1 MTSLNLPL
9 NDDPGLLEKA
19 TKGLDTFSGYLYGS
33 FLAWILIAT
42 GIYFTVR
49 TRGLQVRYLRH
60 MVKAI
65 ADARESDEVEGSISS
80 FQAFA
85 IGVASRVGTGN
96 IVGVAIAI
104 TMGGPGAVFWMW
116 VVALVG
122 MATGFIEATLAQMF
136 KVSHSS
142 GSFRG
147 GPAYY
152 ISQGLGSRTWGAVF
166 AVVITFVFGFAYEAT
181 QANTIATTIH
191 SSFGVEPWVTGLV
204 LVGLSAPI
212 VFRGIKQV
220 ATVTEWMAPFM
231 AGLYALIAVIV
242 LVLNLGAIPH
252 AFMSIIEGA
261 FGLDQAFA
269 GIAGGMYAAALNG
282 IKRGLFSNEAGEGS
296 VPNAAAT
303 ATTAHPVN
311 QGFIQSLGVFVDTL
325 VVCTATALIILLA
338 GVYDP
343 ASTLALG
350 ADAAKE
356 AAGTL
361 TTASVAASLGGWARY
376 LMTFIIFVFAYT
388 SLLGNY
394 TYAEVNVDY
403 LSRKEGSRHY
413 WLRATILVATYVGAT
428 STLTFVWNLSDVA
441 MGLMAVINIVSILL
455 LGNWAVGALRDW
467 EAQRQAHL
475 EGRLEHIRFVAPG
488 NPYLPGE
495 LPGEVWTESASR
507 H

>member
-1 MTSLNLPL
+1 M
-9 NDDPGLLEKA
+9 EKA
-19 TKGLDTFSGYLYGS
+19 TAQLDTFSGYLYGG
-33 FLAWILIAT
+33 FLAWMLILA
-42 GIYFTVR
+42 GLYFTVR
-49 TRGLQVRYLRH
+49 TRGLQFRYLGH

-122 MATGFIEATLAQMF
+122 MATGFIEATLAQLF
-136 KVSHSS
+136 KTSHPS

-152 ISQGLGSRTWGAVF
+152 ISQGLGSRFWGSVF

-181 QANTIATTIH
+181 QANTIANTIKG
-191 SSFGVEPWVTGLV
+191 SFGVEPWVTGVV
-204 LVGLSAPI
+204 LVVLSAPI

-220 ATVTEWMAPFM
+220 ATFTEWLAPFM

-242 LVLNLGAIPH
+242 LVLNLGAIPY
-252 AFMSIIEGA
+252 AFLAIIEGA
-261 FGLDQAFA
+261 FGLNQAFA
-269 GIAGGMYAAALNG
+269 GVAGGMYAAALNG
-282 IKRGLFSNEAGEGS
+282 VKRGLFSNEAGQGS

-311 QGFIQSLGVFVDTL
+311 QGFIQSLGVFVDTII
-325 VVCTATALIILLA
+325 VCTATALIILLA

-343 ASTLALG
+343 ATTAAMG
-350 ADAAKE
+350 ETAAKE

-361 TTASVAASLGGWARY
+361 TTTSVAAALGGWSKY

-394 TYAEVNVDY
+394 TYAEVNVDF
-403 LSRKEGSRHY
+403 LSRKEGARHY
-413 WLRATILVATYVGAT
+413 WLRSMILVATFVGSV
-428 STLTFVWNLSDVA
+428 STLNFVWTLSDVA
-441 MGLMAVINIVSILL
+441 MGLMAVINILAILL
-455 LGNWAVGALRDW
+455 LGRWAFGALRDW
-467 EAQRQAHL
+467 EAQRKAHL
-475 EGRLEHIRFVAPG
+475 EGRLEHIRFVATG

-495 LPGEVWTESASR
+495 LPGDVWTDAAHR